1 MAYEM
6 STALL
11 PLCSDTQHRKGEFR
25 LLLHLQNFKGKNI
38 IPETLPA
45 SEVYKC
51 TSFLLSQKLKA
62 CTLPDA
68 G

>member
-51 TSFLLSQKLKA
+51 TSFLL
-62 CTLPDA
+62 
-68 G
+68 